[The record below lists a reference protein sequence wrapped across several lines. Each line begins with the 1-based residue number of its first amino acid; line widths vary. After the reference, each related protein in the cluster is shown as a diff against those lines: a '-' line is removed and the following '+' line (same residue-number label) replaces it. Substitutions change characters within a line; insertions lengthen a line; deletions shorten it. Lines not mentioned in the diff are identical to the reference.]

1 MKCPKCNYITFDYRD
16 RCPHCNKDLR
26 PAKKRIDLVAFKH
39 DPPFLLGSLT
49 GDSGDIEPS
58 LEAPRSG
65 VDTRGKEE
73 DLDMYLDSEDLSESL
88 SEEEFSLDLEDES
101 IGFEDN
107 ALASFGSGEVSLDE
121 SIPELPAGHRGALSN
136 SAEIAT
142 TEINRKKLG
151 IPQGQGNDTGE
162 PEGESS

>member
-16 RCPHCNKDLR
+16 RCPHCNKDLSR
-26 PAKKRIDLVAFKH
+26 ERKRIDLVAFKH

-107 ALASFGSGEVSLDE
+107 ALASFGSGDILLDE
-121 SIPELPAGHRGALSN
+121 TTPELPPGHRGALSD

-142 TEINRKKLG
+142 TEMDRKKLG

-162 PEGESS
+162 PEDESL